1 MPTQTLPI
9 PHHDPAMATDV
20 LIVGGG
26 PVGLSFASALAQ
38 AGLRATVLELQSAE
52 QLADPAPDGRE
63 IALTHPSVGLL
74 QRLGSW
80 QRLAAHEIGLLR
92 RAEVH
97 DGPLGQRGTL
107 QLHAGGTGVE
117 HLGWIVPNHA
127 LRRTAF
133 EIAATEPGVQ
143 IITQARVLNVRTL
156 PTHA

>member
-74 QRLGSW
+74 QRLAAGSAW
-80 QRLAAHEIGLLR
+80 Q
-92 RAEVH
+92 
-97 DGPLGQRGTL
+97 
-107 QLHAGGTGVE
+107 
-117 HLGWIVPNHA
+117 
-127 LRRTAF
+127 
-133 EIAATEPGVQ
+133 
-143 IITQARVLNVRTL
+143 
-156 PTHA
+156 PTR